1 MSNKNRVTIYGCGG
15 TGISLL
21 KRLVRT
27 DLSDFAEVYEGYVD
41 GSRSNTNDATIDKD
55 HWYFLEGVDGAGK
68 IRKSNYNVTDR
79 SISDILLRIKP
90 SELNIIIF
98 SGSGGSGSVIGP
110 KIAEALFAQG
120 KAVLFF
126 VVGSTESGKA
136 TQNTLKTIYSLNDI
150 GKKAGVASVMCFDD
164 NENNSRNEEVNQV
177 MLASLRAT
185 LDLYSGQHEGLDSA
199 DVLTWARPVI
209 GAEIPAQLT
218 LLDITNS
225 REDAEDIEAPISV
238 AELYGDDKPL
248 NGTIKA
254 DYNTYGQ
261 RNTRGKDSLYYVIYT
276 NGLDKLLAGLNEK
289 LSEFESRRASRER
302 MSKSTIPTSSD
313 SEDDGMHL

>member
-1 MSNKNRVTIYGCGG
+1 MSNKNGVTIYGCGG

-21 KRLVRT
+21 KRLLRT
-27 DLSDFAEVYEGYVD
+27 DLDGLAEVNEGYVD
-41 GSRSNTNDATIDKD
+41 GSRSNTDEAGLDKD
-55 HWYFLEGVDGAGK
+55 HWYFLDGVDGAGK
-68 IRKSNYNVTDR
+68 IRASNYNVTDR

-90 SELNIIIF
+90 SELNLIIF

-120 KAVLFF
+120 KAVIFF

-136 TQNTLKTIYSLNDI
+136 TENTLKTLYSLHDM
-150 GKKAGVASVMCFDD
+150 GRKANQAAVTCYDD

-177 MLASLRAT
+177 MIESLRAT
-185 LDLYSGQHEGLDSA
+185 LLLYSGRHEGMDSA

-209 GAEIPAQLT
+209 GAGIPPQLT
-218 LLDITNS
+218 LLDITNDRKTALEIDS
-225 REDAEDIEAPISV
+225 PISV

-248 NGTIKA
+248 EGTIPA

-261 RNTRGKDSLYYVIYT
+261 LRTRGNNSLYYLIYT
-276 NGLDKLLAGLNEK
+276 QGLDKLFAELKSK
-289 LSEFESRRASRER
+289 LSEYEKRRESRER
-302 MSKSTIPTSSD
+302 MAKSVVDPG
-313 SEDDGMHL
+313 SESESDGMHL